1 MSPVTGYSFVYHI
14 ELYTLFAALIALGPL
29 VRPARSRTSGKPA
42 ASPDLTPQKFG
53 LANLPG

>member
-29 VRPARSRTSGKPA
+29 VRTARNRTSGKSA
-42 ASPDLTPQKFG
+42 ASPEPTPQKFG
-53 LANLPG
+53 LADLPG